1 MEVYLSMDKERLDKK
16 PKEGLAIAEV
26 KRRTAIGW
34 QKIGICEAADLIGE
48 KGHAVIPGHMEG
60 GIKAKNC
67 TAMQVFMLDF
77 DCGVSFREIRSRCE
91 EAGIPISFAYH
102 TYSSSKEEERFRVAF
117 VHTTL
122 IEDSYIIKV
131 VLFMLYKIFPECDS
145 ACKNIDRLFFGGKKL
160 IYLDEDAHFALV
172 QLLHPFFNAL
182 NEGENL
188 NRNFRKFCSKM
199 EILMINNRP
208 AMGDVS
214 FFQDFLKNDGN
225 RDSANIHI
233 IRESGF
239 PSFCIIQG
247 SELHQSIRRR
257 QEKRK
262 LGVKETSNCQ
272 LLNDFNSGVELS
284 HNERFL
290 ILTNLLQISG
300 GKKHFFE
307 IMDECYEQE
316 TTKKWEEDVL
326 YMKGYGPQGCS
337 EEVCPYYG
345 DCENMGNIVN
355 TLAEDRK
362 VYRKEEKLYSIQEAR
377 EKLRENMDKAYHASG
392 NGMHLIMAQ
401 AGAGKTT
408 LYIRL
413 IKDHPDGRFI
423 VAVPTTRL
431 KEEVYIR
438 LLREGIP
445 VKEIFMTKNIRGN
458 GLIPEEIQESVSQ
471 AHARGEHELPKK
483 IIQEYYEEIRND
495 LNKRDIAEE
504 CRKWLEGMSA
514 LKEERVIVTTHA
526 YFVNMPEKSL
536 QGYTVIIDED
546 ILQLYLLKQMAAVSV
561 DSLQLLAGKGI
572 PLYSEIAGKMLQ
584 AAEGSYQKIPGRIR
598 AEPLTSR
605 ELEELEC
612 SIENNINDIAYAE
625 AFVKENNRQTGK
637 PEIIYFCPKRLPA
650 AKYIVCSATL
660 NETIYRKYFGR
671 AMPVYGYPYIKA
683 KYKGR
688 VIQHTY
694 HSLGR
699 RDLKEKRQVFF
710 YAKKSAGNDQVEIIT
725 FKEEACTKEVRG
737 NNASGIHFGNSTG
750 INELAGKELVIIGT
764 PFSIPESYKLVAC
777 WLGADVNREI
787 DKGPK
792 VRRVDYRN
800 ANFLLTT
807 YSEPLLREIQFYSLE
822 SELEQCIG
830 RARLL
835 EHDCCVHVFSC
846 FPCDQAEIH
855 TGNYLWKH
863 RNRDRR
869 NYFDKV

>member
-1 MEVYLSMDKERLDKK
+1 M
-16 PKEGLAIAEV
+16 
-26 KRRTAIGW
+26 
-34 QKIGICEAADLIGE
+34 
-48 KGHAVIPGHMEG
+48 
-60 GIKAKNC
+60 
-67 TAMQVFMLDF
+67 
-77 DCGVSFREIRSRCE
+77 
-91 EAGIPISFAYH
+91 
-102 TYSSSKEEERFRVAF
+102 AF
-117 VHTTL
+117 VHAAL
-122 IEDSYIIKV
+122 IEDSYIIKA
-131 VLFMLYKIFPECDS
+131 VLFMLYKIFPECDP
-145 ACKNIDRLFFGGKKL
+145 ACKNIDRLFFGGKEL
-160 IYLDEDAHFALV
+160 IYLDEDA
-172 QLLHPFFNAL
+172 Q
-182 NEGENL
+182 
-188 NRNFRKFCSKM
+188 
-199 EILMINNRP
+199 
-208 AMGDVS
+208 
-214 FFQDFLKNDGN
+214 
-225 RDSANIHI
+225 
-233 IRESGF
+233 F

-272 LLNDFNSGVELS
+272 LLNDFNSGAELS

-307 IMDECYEQE
+307 IMEECYEQE
-316 TTKKWEEDVL
+316 TVQKWEEYIL
-326 YMKGYGPQGCS
+326 YMKGYGPQRCS
-337 EEVCPYYG
+337 DEVCPYYG

-377 EKLRENMDKAYHASG
+377 ENLRKNMDKAYHASG

-431 KEEVYIR
+431 KEEVYVR

-458 GLIPEEIQESVSQ
+458 GLIPGEIQESVSQ

-495 LNKRDIAEE
+495 HNKRAIAEE

-526 YFVNMPEKSL
+526 YFANMPEKS
-536 QGYTVIIDED
+536 
-546 ILQLYLLKQMAAVSV
+546 
-561 DSLQLLAGKGI
+561 
-572 PLYSEIAGKMLQ
+572 LQ

-612 SIENNINDIAYAE
+612 SIENNINDITFAE
-625 AFVKENNRQTGK
+625 TFVKENNRQTGK
-637 PEIIYFCPKRLPA
+637 PEIIYFSPKRLPA
-650 AKYIVCSATL
+650 AKYIVCSAAL
-660 NETIYRKYFGR
+660 NETIYRKYFGSV
-671 AMPVYGYPYIKA
+671 MPVYGYPYIKA

-710 YAKKSAGNDQVEIIT
+710 YAKKNLD
-725 FKEEACTKEVRG
+725 
-737 NNASGIHFGNSTG
+737 
-750 INELAGKELVIIGT
+750 LAIIGT
-764 PFSIPESYKLVAC
+764 PFSNPESYKLTAC

-792 VRRVDYRN
+792 VRRVDYKN

-846 FPCDQAEIH
+846 FPCEQAELFIR
-855 TGNYLWKH
+855 NYLI
-863 RNRDRR
+863 D
-869 NYFDKV
+869 YEMEE